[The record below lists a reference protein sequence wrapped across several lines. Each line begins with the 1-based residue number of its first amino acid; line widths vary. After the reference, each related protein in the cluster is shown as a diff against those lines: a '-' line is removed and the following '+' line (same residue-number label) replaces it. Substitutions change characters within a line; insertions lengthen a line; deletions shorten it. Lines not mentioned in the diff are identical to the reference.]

1 MKKNHMRGRMA
12 KEDKEKLM
20 KQAIDMVLSGFSYT
34 EISAELKVNKNTVS
48 NWVKSLREQKIKE
61 IEDKAENI
69 IAEME
74 LSKQKRVSALW
85 EIVLNPGTADGDKTR
100 ALKQLADEDMHTLK
114 RLQLIGF
121 VPADAPLVAI
131 QTNQQNNYYGDKE
144 LSVEELKDLLEV
156 KN

>member
-1 MKKNHMRGRMA
+1 MRGRMA